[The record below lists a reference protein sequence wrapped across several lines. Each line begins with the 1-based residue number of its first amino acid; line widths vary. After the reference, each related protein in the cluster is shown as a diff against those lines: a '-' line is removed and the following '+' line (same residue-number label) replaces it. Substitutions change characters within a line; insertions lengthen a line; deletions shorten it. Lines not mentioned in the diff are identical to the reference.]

1 MSQGPKPAKG
11 SVSASSMAKAF
22 YLIFCLSVT
31 GDLFII
37 IITIIVS
44 FQLQQWFPQSLY
56 IFLANL
62 MIGVVHSSC
71 TPRTSTFE
79 AY

>member
-22 YLIFCLSVT
+22 YLIFCLSAT

-44 FQLQQWFPQSLY
+44 FQLLQWFP
-56 IFLANL
+56 
-62 MIGVVHSSC
+62 
-71 TPRTSTFE
+71 
-79 AY
+79 